1 MRCLSVVILVL
12 CFCYQSLAI
21 ADSISAKIS
30 VRTSVY
36 RVEPD
41 GSVQRLQPRYSPTLN
56 PIWLKSLEKPMLKTT
71 DSDSDSVSEQSGQS
85 RISAGDI
92 LRYVISVSNET
103 DFVVPALALQISEEI
118 APGVSLWSYSSE
130 QSARWDIEPRQH
142 AEAPDRDKI
151 RSGVDA
157 PKSVLMA
164 SNLKQLRLQNLAPL
178 EVGGQMTFAY
188 DVIVLEPQLGEAR
201 HSQSSGTELEAPR
214 P

>member
-1 MRCLSVVILVL
+1 MRCLSFVLLVL
-12 CFCYQSLAI
+12 CFCYQSPAI
-21 ADSISAKIS
+21 AGSINAKIS

-56 PIWLKSLEKPMLKTT
+56 PIWLKRLEKPMLKTT
-71 DSDSDSVSEQSGQS
+71 DSVSEQSGQS

-118 APGVSLWSYSSE
+118 APGVSLWRYSSE

-142 AEAPDRDKI
+142 AETSDRDKI

-157 PKSVLMA
+157 PKSILMA

-201 HSQSSGTELEAPR
+201 LSQSSGTELEAPR

>member
-1 MRCLSVVILVL
+1 MRCLSFVLLVL
-12 CFCYQSLAI
+12 CFCYQSPAI
-21 ADSISAKIS
+21 AGSINAKIS

-56 PIWLKSLEKPMLKTT
+56 PIWLKRLEKPMLKTT
-71 DSDSDSVSEQSGQS
+71 DSVSEQSGQS

-118 APGVSLWSYSSE
+118 APGVSLWRYSSE
-130 QSARWDIEPRQH
+130 QSARWDIEPKQH
-142 AEAPDRDKI
+142 AETSDRDKI

-157 PKSVLMA
+157 PKFILMA

-201 HSQSSGTELEAPR
+201 LSQSSGTELEAPR

>member
-1 MRCLSVVILVL
+1 MRCLSFVLLVL
-12 CFCYQSLAI
+12 CFCYQSPAI
-21 ADSISAKIS
+21 AGSINAKIS

-41 GSVQRLQPRYSPTLN
+41 GSIQRLQPRYSPTLN
-56 PIWLKSLEKPMLKTT
+56 PIWLKRLEKPMLKTT
-71 DSDSDSVSEQSGQS
+71 DSVSEQSGQS

-92 LRYVISVSNET
+92 LRYVISVRNET

-118 APGVSLWSYSSE
+118 APGVSLWRYSSE

-142 AEAPDRDKI
+142 AEASERDKI

-157 PKSVLMA
+157 PKSILMA
-164 SNLKQLRLQNLAPL
+164 SNWKRLRLQNLAPL

-201 HSQSSGTELEAPR
+201 LSQSSGTELEAPR

>member
-1 MRCLSVVILVL
+1 MRCLSFVLLVL
-12 CFCYQSLAI
+12 CFCYQSPAI
-21 ADSISAKIS
+21 AGSINAKIS

-71 DSDSDSVSEQSGQS
+71 DSDSVSEQSGQS

-118 APGVSLWSYSSE
+118 APGVSLWRYSSE

-142 AEAPDRDKI
+142 AETSDRDKI

-157 PKSVLMA
+157 PKSILMA

-201 HSQSSGTELEAPR
+201 LSQSSGTELEAPR

>member
-1 MRCLSVVILVL
+1 MRCLSFVLLVL
-12 CFCYQSLAI
+12 CFCYQSPAI
-21 ADSISAKIS
+21 AGSINAKIS

-71 DSDSDSVSEQSGQS
+71 DSDSEQSGQS

-118 APGVSLWSYSSE
+118 APGVSLWRYSSE

-157 PKSVLMA
+157 PKSILMA

-201 HSQSSGTELEAPR
+201 LSQSSGTELEAPR

>member
-1 MRCLSVVILVL
+1 MRCLSFVLLVL
-12 CFCYQSLAI
+12 CFCYQSPAI
-21 ADSISAKIS
+21 AGSINAKIS

-56 PIWLKSLEKPMLKTT
+56 PIWLKRLEKPMLKTT
-71 DSDSDSVSEQSGQS
+71 DSVSEQSGQS

-118 APGVSLWSYSSE
+118 APGVSLWRYSSE

-157 PKSVLMA
+157 PKSILMA

-201 HSQSSGTELEAPR
+201 LSQSSGTELEAPR